1 MFYKFAIFHIHTF
14 TLSHLQ
20 TFTLSKFHT
29 ITLVNKL
36 GVQCTP
42 GPIHV
47 GPFGKCSLW
56 DDYTSG
62 HSAAAPLVAGGLWAY
77 LINLQFFHIHTIT
90 LADFHTIKIS
100 NYHSGEQTWGT
111 MHIWSNTRRALR
123 EMFTLG

>member
-77 LINLQFFHIHTIT
+77 VDKVTPFTKYQ
-90 LADFHTIKIS
+90 KIYTPVKHKTATV
-100 NYHSGEQTWGT
+100 ND
-111 MHIWSNTRRALR
+111 NANNA
-123 EMFTLG
+123 